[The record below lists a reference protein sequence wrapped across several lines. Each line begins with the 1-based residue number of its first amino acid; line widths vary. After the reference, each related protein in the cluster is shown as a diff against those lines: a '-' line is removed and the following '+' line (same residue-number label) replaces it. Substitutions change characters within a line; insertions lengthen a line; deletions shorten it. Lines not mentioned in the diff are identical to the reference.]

1 MYLNLEI
8 NSRSKHVFK
17 CVWYLE
23 TKISR
28 KVFTAEQFFLYEE
41 KRCINYL
48 EAYPLLDREGF
59 LRAIFSRNGC
69 SIACG
74 SVILCT
80 GSYSSILLIR
90 SNISFQSLF
99 SLNSRG
105 IYRSKGF
112 TFLLKPEIL
121 ILQIE
126 RELNKKFSYRF
137 MYKNSGIHSKI

>member
-1 MYLNLEI
+1 MYLYLEI
-8 NSRSKHVFK
+8 NSRSKHIFK
-17 CVWYLE
+17 MCLIFRNIKFLEKYLQLN
-23 TKISR
+23 S
-28 KVFTAEQFFLYEE
+28 FFLYEE

-121 ILQIE
+121 LLIE
-126 RELNKKFSYRF
+126 N
-137 MYKNSGIHSKI
+137 

>member
-17 CVWYLE
+17 MCLIFRNIKFLEKYLQLN
-23 TKISR
+23 S
-28 KVFTAEQFFLYEE
+28 FLYEE

-121 ILQIE
+121 IL
-126 RELNKKFSYRF
+126 
-137 MYKNSGIHSKI
+137 